1 MNNIVIGFRDL
12 LESLRLWRLW
22 SLLGWLEIRQRYAR
36 SILGPFWLT
45 ISMGVLVGTMGV
57 VYGVLL
63 GQTLSTYLPT
73 VAIGIVVWA
82 LFSSIVSEGSSAY
95 IMSANYIRQV
105 KTPRIIYIFQ
115 VSWKSLVIFMH
126 NALIIVVI
134 FAFIGI
140 QNLFLSFLSVLG
152 ILLLLLNATWIGAFA
167 GLVSARFRD
176 FPQMVQ
182 ALLQVAFYVTPILF
196 EARMLGKYDWIVR
209 YNPLSYSV
217 NIIREPL
224 MGQVPSQLS
233 WFISLSMAICGWLV
247 VLYLTGKY
255 HKRIPYWV

>member
-1 MNNIVIGFRDL
+1 
-12 LESLRLWRLW
+12 
-22 SLLGWLEIRQRYAR
+22 
-36 SILGPFWLT
+36 
-45 ISMGVLVGTMGV
+45 
-57 VYGVLL
+57 
-63 GQTLSTYLPT
+63 
-73 VAIGIVVWA
+73 
-82 LFSSIVSEGSSAY
+82 
-95 IMSANYIRQV
+95 
-105 KTPRIIYIFQ
+105 
-115 VSWKSLVIFMH
+115 MH